1 MGYAIKIVLF
11 FIILGASFNK
21 SLNDT
26 GQKNLIKSIY
36 RSVSDRDF
44 SFIEKYNEGKDVNI
58 ESFNIKIEPDDWQ
71 KIVHCREIGANNTSL
86 RITEEMQEKVNA
98 LFTYNNEVY
107 KVKLGLT
114 GYMFSHIRHP
124 YKWSFSI
131 NVKEGKTIMGMKK
144 FALLVP
150 DSRGYL
156 TDWVATEILKA
167 NNVIGL
173 RIDIISLTVNG
184 KDHGIFYLEE
194 RYDERLI
201 GNNGLSGGII
211 FKLLKN
217 NEFKIYGLKEKLK
230 NKEQYEQIVKL
241 KQLFHSFLNNE
252 IEPENIFD
260 LKKFASLFVVSDIMN
275 EVHAILYSNLRF
287 YFNPKSGLIEPIGR
301 EWGYLS
307 KLTQTKTELLIGRP
321 KKKYNR
327 GLHNDQM
334 FKKLINSYALKEE
347 YIKQAEILS
356 KNEYLDSI
364 LDHKSVE
371 LNVLMKRIY
380 KEQPFYLF
388 PKEIMHEN
396 QNFIRDKLHPK
407 STLIDFFNVRIKPD
421 SIVLKADNKID
432 LPIEVYYLT
441 FGKKNKILPKERIII
456 KSNYNSP
463 EMEALSFL
471 LNTDFTSSDSV
482 IEKLELHYGI
492 LGTNDMKSSIIFP

>member
-1 MGYAIKIVLF
+1 MGYVIKIMLF
-11 FIILGASFNK
+11 FIFLGASFNK
-21 SLNDT
+21 LINDT
-26 GQKNLIKSIY
+26 GQKNLMKSLY
-36 RSVSDRDF
+36 RRISDRDF
-44 SFIEKYNEGKDVNI
+44 SFIEKYSVGKDVNI
-58 ESFNIKIEPDDWQ
+58 ESFNIEIEPEDWQ
-71 KIVHCREIGANNTSL
+71 KIVYFREIGANNTSL
-86 RITEEMQEKVNA
+86 PITEEMQEKVNA
-98 LFTYNNEVY
+98 LFTYNNEIY

-114 GYMFSHIRHP
+114 GYMFSNIKHP

-131 NVKEGKTIMGMKK
+131 NVKDGKTIMGMKK

-150 DSRGYL
+150 ETRGYL
-156 TDWVATEILKA
+156 TDWVATEMLKA

-173 RIDIISLTVNG
+173 RTDIINLTVNG
-184 KDHGIFYLEE
+184 KNHGVFYLEE
-194 RYDERLI
+194 RYDKRLI
-201 GNNGLSGGII
+201 ENNGLSGGII
-211 FKLLKN
+211 FKLLD
-217 NEFKIYGLKEKLK
+217 NEFKIYGLKKKLK
-230 NKEQYEQIVKL
+230 NKEQSEQLVKL
-241 KQLFHSFLNNE
+241 KQLIHAFLNNE
-252 IEPENIFD
+252 IGPENIFD

-275 EVHAILYSNLRF
+275 QVHAIFRSNLRF

-301 EWGYLS
+301 EWGYLR
-307 KLTQTKTELLIGRP
+307 KLTQTETELLIGRP

-327 GLHNDQM
+327 ALHNDQII
-334 FKKLINSYALKEE
+334 KKLINSYALKEE

-396 QNFIRDKLHPK
+396 QDFIRDKLYRQSNLLDVFYVSK
-407 STLIDFFNVRIKPD
+407 KPD

-432 LPIEVYYLT
+432 LPIEIYYLT
-441 FGKKNKILPKERIII
+441 FGKKNKILPKERIVI

-463 EMEALSFL
+463 EMETFSFPL
-471 LNTDFTSSDSV
+471 TTDFTPLDSV
-482 IEKLELHYGI
+482 IKKLELHYGI